1 VALRER
7 ATKGLVWS
15 LIERWGNEVL
25 ALGIFAV
32 LSRQLEPEAFGL
44 VALASVVIDF
54 ARRFVDQGF
63 SEAVVQRGE
72 LDKEHLDTAFWT
84 GIATGALLGALML
97 GCADLLAAAF
107 SEPKLAPV
115 LRWLSLGF
123 VIRGLSSTQQALLV
137 RSLRFKQL
145 ALRTLVAELAS
156 GAVAISL
163 VLTGWGVWSLVG
175 QSLAGGLFG
184 VLTLWSVSSWR
195 PGLGFRWRH
204 FRQLAL
210 FGVNIVGFKLLN
222 LLTQRVDMLLVGSFL
237 GTVALGYYS
246 VAGRI
251 FHAITKALT
260 GMMNAVAF
268 PVFSRLQGEP
278 ERMRRAFYEA
288 TQLTS
293 LVTLPAF
300 LGLVA
305 IAPDAIPWA
314 FGEQWG
320 PSVPVMRVLAGLGI
334 LQSLTHFN
342 GSVLKAVG
350 KPSWRLGIALLQTV
364 CTALAILFAVRF
376 GITAVA
382 IASVSVAVALYP
394 VGFYAVRRLIGIE
407 PLSYAAQF
415 AGPLFA
421 ALLCMAAAL
430 GVRHLGDSLAVPV
443 RIALAT
449 AAGAAAY
456 VLGLQLV
463 APALLRRTFA
473 TLVTAVPGRGRG
485 REAAAPPEA

>member
-1 VALRER
+1 MALRER
-7 ATKGLVWS
+7 ATKGLAWS
-15 LIERWGNEVL
+15 LIERWGTEL
-25 ALGIFAV
+25 FGLGIFMV

-44 VALASVVIDF
+44 VALATVVIDF
-54 ARRFVDQGF
+54 AQRFVDQGF

-72 LDKEHLDTAFWT
+72 LDQEHLDTAFWT
-84 GIATGALLGALML
+84 GIATGALLTALCL
-97 GCADLLAAAF
+97 ACADLLAAAF
-107 SEPKLAPV
+107 HEPKLAPV

-123 VIRGLSSTQQALLV
+123 VIRGLSSTQQALLI

-145 ALRTLVAELAS
+145 ALRTLVAQLAAGTVS
-156 GAVAISL
+156 ISL
-163 VLTGWGVWSLVG
+163 VFAGWGVWSLVG
-175 QSLAGGLFG
+175 QSLAAGLFG
-184 VLTLWSVSSWR
+184 VITLWSVASWR

-204 FRQLAL
+204 FRQLSL

-222 LLTQRVDMLLVGSFL
+222 LLTQRVDSLLIGSFL
-237 GTVALGYYS
+237 GAEALGYYS

-251 FHAITKALT
+251 FGAITKALT

-268 PVFSRLQGEP
+268 PVFSRLQDQP
-278 ERMRRAFYEA
+278 DRMRRAFYEA

-314 FGEQWG
+314 FGAQWG

-334 LQSLTHFN
+334 LQSLTQFN

-350 KPSWRLGIALLQTV
+350 KPSWRLGIAVLQTA
-364 CTALAILFAVRF
+364 CTVLAILGAVRF

-382 IASVSVAVALYP
+382 IASVSVALALYP
-394 VGFYAVRRLIGIE
+394 VGYWAVRRLIGIE
-407 PLSYAAQF
+407 LLVYAGQF
-415 AGPLFA
+415 TGPLFA
-421 ALLCMAAAL
+421 ALLCVAAAL

-443 RIALAT
+443 RIGLSC

-456 VLGLQLV
+456 ALGLFGV
-463 APALLRRTFA
+463 APALFRRTLA
-473 TLVTAVPGRGRG
+473 TLTGALPGRGR
-485 REAAAPPEA
+485 RAAAPPQA

>member
-7 ATKGLVWS
+7 ATKGLAWS
-15 LIERWGNEVL
+15 LVERWGNEVL
-25 ALGIFAV
+25 ALGIFVV
-32 LSRQLEPEAFGL
+32 LSRQLGPEAFGL

-54 ARRFVDQGF
+54 LRRFVDQGF
-63 SEAVVQRGE
+63 SEALVQRGD
-72 LDKEHLDTAFWT
+72 LDQEHLDTAFWT

-107 SEPKLAPV
+107 GEPKLAPV
-115 LRWLSLGF
+115 LRWLSLSF

-145 ALRTLVAELAS
+145 ALRTLVAELAA
-156 GAVAISL
+156 GTVAISL

-175 QSLAGGLFG
+175 QLLAGGVFG

-204 FRQLAL
+204 FRQLSL
-210 FGVNIVGFKLLN
+210 FGANIVGFKFLN
-222 LLTQRVDMLLVGSFL
+222 LLTHRIDMLLIGSFL

-251 FHAITKALT
+251 FHAVTKALT

-300 LGLVA
+300 LGLAA

-314 FGEQWG
+314 FGEKWG
-320 PSVPVMRVLAGLGI
+320 PSVPVVRVLAVLGI
-334 LQSLTHFN
+334 LQTLTHFN

-350 KPSWRLGIALLQTV
+350 KPSWRLGIALLQAV

-407 PLSYAAQF
+407 PLPYAAQF

-430 GVRHLGDSLAVPV
+430 GVRHLGDSLAIPV
-443 RIALAT
+443 RIALAS
-449 AAGAAAY
+449 AAGGAAY

-463 APALLRRTFA
+463 APALLRHTLA
-473 TLVTAVPGRGRG
+473 TLTSAVPGRGRG